1 MGEEGYPQV
10 NGERLQQIRMSRG
23 LTLRRL
29 EQASGVPYDLLN
41 ELELGGGAADEATIG
56 GLAETL
62 DVEPSEFLA
71 D

>member
-1 MGEEGYPQV
+1 M
-10 NGERLQQIRMSRG
+10 QQIRMSRG

-41 ELELGGGAADEATIG
+41 ELELGGAADEATIE

-71 D
+71 DY

>member
-41 ELELGGGAADEATIG
+41 ELELGGAADEATIE

-62 DVEPSEFLA
+62 DVEPSELLA
-71 D
+71 DY